1 MGENANEK
9 RLTVYSA
16 RQFYNNIEYMTA
28 EQKLPVRLPDWARM
42 STPRRY
48 HCKPGVPHRTFV
60 SSFVSD

>member
-9 RLTVYSA
+9 TVNSG

-42 STPRRY
+42 STRRRY
-48 HCKPGVPHRTFV
+48 HCKPGVPHCTFV
-60 SSFVSD
+60 CSFVSD